1 MILEQ
6 INKDLQ
12 KAVSKLR
19 FKSSDIVVSI
29 SQDSRFGDYS
39 TNIALQLA
47 KQKGE
52 NSYQSAL
59 EIANEILK
67 VLGHPP
73 YLESIEV
80 AGGGF
85 INFFIKDE
93 LLVKSLD
100 SGIKLPATAEP
111 KKVLIEYGHPNFL
124 KEIHIGHQRSFILGE
139 SLSRILESLGHQVF
153 RANYQGDI
161 GLHIAKAIF
170 GIQKLKLPEE
180 ELDLEAKAKFLG
192 KCYALG
198 DSQYKESPEDKQR
211 IDYINVAL
219 YKKDPEFSEIYQLA
233 REWSLDYFTPR
244 YDLLGVKYDRCF
256 FESEVYEIGKKIV
269 LENLNK
275 VFIEDQGAVIF
286 PGEKYGLHNRVFVT
300 KVGNAT
306 YEGKDIGLAKLEYEA
321 FPYDQSVHVVASE
334 QAGYFAVVIK
344 AIEMIFP
351 HLQGKKMHLS
361 YGLVDLKAGKMSSR
375 TGNVITV
382 DDLFKMVSQ
391 KIKEIMLTHS
401 NSDQA
406 QVKAIAMGAIKFSYL
421 KYSPRQNMLFD
432 LDQSI
437 SLQGDSG
444 PYLQYSYARTQSL
457 LKKALSGQPDQVD
470 TLPLEPEERE
480 ILRLL
485 EYFPGVICSCALE
498 LSPTKLCEYLLN
510 LAKAFNFFYQ
520 KHSVVKSNKSE
531 FRLKLTDQVAKSLK
545 QGLYLLGIDAPQR
558 M

>member
-6 INKDLQ
+6 ITKDLK
-12 KAVSKLR
+12 KAVSELG
-19 FKSSDIVVSI
+19 FESSDIVVSI
-29 SQDSRFGDYS
+29 SQDPRFGDYS
-39 TNIALQLA
+39 TNVPLQLA
-47 KQKGE
+47 KQKGK
-52 NSYQSAL
+52 NSYHSPG

-73 YLESIEV
+73 YLESIEI

-93 LLVKSLD
+93 LLVKNLSLE
-100 SGIKLPATAEP
+100 TALSALSEP
-111 KKVLIEYGHPNFL
+111 KKFLIEYGHPNFL

-139 SLSRILESLGHQVF
+139 SLSRILMSLGHQVY

-170 GIQKLKLPEE
+170 GILKLKLPDQ

-198 DSQYKESPEDKQR
+198 DSQYKDSPQDKER

-219 YKKDPEFSEIYQLA
+219 YKKDPEFRKTYQLA
-233 REWSLDYFTPR
+233 REWSLDYFAPR

-275 VFIEDQGAVIF
+275 VFIEDQGAIIF

-321 FPYDQSVHVVASE
+321 FPYDQSIHVVASE

-351 HLQGKKMHLS
+351 HLEGKKMHLS

-375 TGNVITV
+375 TGNVVTV
-382 DDLFKMVSQ
+382 DDLFKLVSE
-391 KIKEIMLTHS
+391 KVKEIMLAHS
-401 NSDQA
+401 NSDQTE
-406 QVKAIAMGAIKFSYL
+406 VKAIAMGAIKFSYL

-457 LKKALSGQPDQVD
+457 LKNALSNQSDQKEI
-470 TLPLEPEERE
+470 LPLEKEERE

-485 EYFPGVICSCALE
+485 EYFPAVVSSCAQE

-520 KHSVVKSNKSE
+520 KHSIVKSNKSK
-531 FRLKLTDQVAKSLK
+531 FRLKLTNKVSQVLK
-545 QGLYLLGIDAPQR
+545 QGLYLLGIEAPLR